1 MKDTVERIHQFV
13 EQWSPEDVL
22 RWAFVTFGD
31 SVEIASG
38 FGPEGVVLIDI
49 AARVQPNL
57 RIFTLDTGF
66 LFPETYSLME
76 RIEKHYGIKVERLKS
91 ELTPDEQER
100 DYGLA
105 LWSRDPDACCNLR
118 KVEPLRKKLS
128 QLRAWVTSI
137 RRDQTPER
145 AGARKVAWDAKF
157 HLVKINP
164 LADWTTEKVWRYI
177 HKHALPYNPLHDRG
191 YPSIGC
197 THCTRSVQPG
207 EDARAGRW
215 SGFKKTECGL
225 HTTPDA
231 SGLISITQSEASAQ
245 TTEA

>member
-1 MKDTVERIHQFV
+1 MKEEAERIHQLV
-13 EQWSPEDVL
+13 EQWSPEDLL
-22 RWAFVTFGD
+22 RWAFVTFGGY
-31 SVEIASG
+31 VEIASG

-49 AARVQPNL
+49 AARVQPGF
-57 RIFTLDTGF
+57 RIFTLDTEF

-76 RIEKHYGIKVERLKS
+76 RIEKRYGIRVERLKS
-91 ELTPDEQER
+91 ALTPEDQESLH
-100 DYGLA
+100 GTA
-105 LWSRDPDACCNLR
+105 LWARDPDACCNLR

-145 AGARKVAWDAKF
+145 AGALKVHWDAKF

-164 LADWTTEKVWRYI
+164 LADWSNQQVWRYI
-177 HKHALPYNPLHDRG
+177 HEHNLAYNPLHDQG

-215 SGFKKTECGL
+215 SGFNKTECGL
-225 HTTPDA
+225 HTAA
-231 SGLISITQSEASAQ
+231 STSTLVSIIESPAGWN